1 MKILFVCTGNSCRSI
16 MAKGY
21 LEKRLKELGK
31 EGITVSSAGV
41 AALPDMQATEE
52 AKQVVKEES
61 GDISNHRARRLSD
74 ADVKESNLIF
84 VMENLHREYIVSKYP
99 KAVNKTYLL
108 KDFKKLGNFDFSK
121 DSDIADPIAKDID
134 FYRKIFSIIK
144 ESIEKVL
151 KEV

>member
-31 EGITVSSAGV
+31 EEITVSSAGV
-41 AALPDMQATEE
+41 VALPCMPATKE
-52 AKQVVKEES
+52 AKQVVEEAG
-61 GDISNHRARRLSD
+61 GDISDHRARRLSD
-74 ADVKESNLIF
+74 VDVKGADLIF
-84 VMENLHREYIVSKYP
+84 VMEDLHREHILSKYP
-99 KAVNKTYLL
+99 RAVNKTYLL
-108 KDFKKLGNFDFSK
+108 KDFKKLGNFDFSE

-144 ESIEKVL
+144 ESIERLL
-151 KEV
+151 KEI